1 MRILKVL
8 FSRIGYFWLTPNF
21 RTYFER
27 KHAAAGGENK
37 QLTVRD
43 DYAAA

>member
-8 FSRIGYFWLTPNF
+8 SGRIGYFWLTPSF

-27 KHAAAGGENK
+27 KHEAARGEN
-37 QLTVRD
+37 
-43 DYAAA
+43 